1 MKTLHQK
8 VKELLELNTLKG
20 VALEHKDGRYIVA
33 RYMLGDGDFIGSLAT
48 NSIENCL
55 DEGCTSSWSE
65 RYVNENFTN
74 KITPIPHKPKSIEV
88 GTKVSILEIAK
99 DIKGLCF
106 KAKEMI
112 GEHGLEVRGT
122 YDDEYGISYRIK
134 NKVGNYADRFPA
146 YCVVP
151 TELINQEVETDAM
164 QEAMELL
171 KEKGYK
177 IIKE

>member
-1 MKTLHQK
+1 MKTNYNR

-20 VALEHKDGRYIVA
+20 VVLEHKDGRYIVA
-33 RYMLGDGDFIGSLAT
+33 RYMLGDGNLASSLIRGD
-48 NSIENCL
+48 IEECL
-55 DEGCTSSWSE
+55 ADKYVSSCGE
-65 RYVNENFTN
+65 KNINENFTN

-99 DIKGLCF
+99 DIRGLYS
-106 KAKEMI
+106 KAREMI

-151 TELINQEVETDAM
+151 TELITQEVETGAM

>member
-1 MKTLHQK
+1 MKTNYNR

-20 VALEHKDGRYIVA
+20 VALEHKNGNYIVI
-33 RYMLGDGDFIGSLAT
+33 RYVLGDGNLA
-48 NSIENCL
+48 SSPVRVGIEECL
-55 DEGCTSSWSE
+55 ADKYIYVWSE
-65 RYVNENFTN
+65 VEINEYFTN
-74 KITPIPHKPKSIEV
+74 KIIPIPHKPKSIEV

-99 DIKGLCF
+99 DIRDLYS
-106 KAKEMI
+106 KAREMI

-134 NKVGNYADRFPA
+134 NKVGNYADCFPA

-171 KEKGYK
+171 WNY
-177 IIKE
+177 

>member
-1 MKTLHQK
+1 MKTNYNR

-20 VALEHKDGRYIVA
+20 VALEHKDGGNIVV
-33 RYMLGDGDFIGSLAT
+33 RYMLGDGNLASSLIRGD
-48 NSIENCL
+48 IEECL
-55 DEGCTSSWSE
+55 ADKYVSSCGE
-65 RYVNENFTN
+65 KNINENFTN

-99 DIKGLCF
+99 DIRGLYS
-106 KAKEMI
+106 KAREMI

-151 TELINQEVETDAM
+151 TELITQEVETGAM

>member
-20 VALEHKDGRYIVA
+20 VALEHKDGRYIVV
-33 RYMLGDGDFIGSLAT
+33 RYMLGDGNLASSLIRGD
-48 NSIENCL
+48 IEECL
-55 DEGCTSSWSE
+55 ADKYVSSCGE
-65 RYVNENFTN
+65 KNINENFTN

-99 DIKGLCF
+99 DIRGLYS
-106 KAKEMI
+106 KAREMI

-151 TELINQEVETDAM
+151 TELITQEVETGAM

>member
-20 VALEHKDGRYIVA
+20 VVLEHKDGRYIVV
-33 RYMLGDGDFIGSLAT
+33 RYMLGDGNLASSLIRGD
-48 NSIENCL
+48 IEECL
-55 DEGCTSSWSE
+55 ADKYVSSCGE
-65 RYVNENFTN
+65 KNINENFTN

-99 DIKGLCF
+99 DIRGLYSE
-106 KAKEMI
+106 AREMI

-134 NKVGNYADRFPA
+134 NKVGNYADCFPA

-151 TELINQEVETDAM
+151 TELITQEVETDAM

>member
-20 VALEHKDGRYIVA
+20 VELEYKDGGNIVV
-33 RYMLGDGDFIGSLAT
+33 RYMLGEKNLVSSPIRGDIEEYLA
-48 NSIENCL
+48 
-55 DEGCTSSWSE
+55 DKYVSSWSE
-65 RYVNENFTN
+65 GEINENFTN
-74 KITPIPHKPKSIEV
+74 KITPIPHKPKVLEV

-99 DIKGLCF
+99 DIRGLYS
-106 KAKEMI
+106 KAREMI

-151 TELINQEVETDAM
+151 TELITQEAETDAI

>member
-8 VKELLELNTLKG
+8 VKELLELNTQKG
-20 VALEHKDGRYIVA
+20 VALEHKNGNYIVI
-33 RYMLGDGDFIGSLAT
+33 RYVLEGRNLVGSET
-48 NSIENCL
+48 ENSIENCL
-55 DEGCTSSWSE
+55 AGTYLCVWSE
-65 RYVNENFTN
+65 DEINEKFTN
-74 KITPIPHKPKSIEV
+74 KIIPIPHKPKAIKV

-99 DIKGLCF
+99 DIRGLCF
-106 KAKEMI
+106 KAREMI
-112 GEHGLEVRGT
+112 GEHGLKVT
-122 YDDEYGISYRIK
+122 SVCDDEDGISYYIR
-134 NKVGNYADRFPA
+134 NKVGNKTDRFPA

-151 TELINQEVETDAM
+151 TELINQEVETGAM